1 MSIINT
7 IILDTIYIFFSL
19 MVYLLYLV
27 YAKNL
32 DLKEKGYFLDISLYT
47 ALYLMIKY
55 ASNTYLLPSIVLL
68 NIPLVI
74 CFLKKKTT
82 CSVIISIILI
92 YYLQNIT
99 TIPLYFLISEY
110 IIYFSIYIFTTKKPN
125 FIKIVSYF
133 IKSLYY

>member
-1 MSIINT
+1 
-7 IILDTIYIFFSL
+7 